1 MGMWQQEIVL
11 RSSNCS
17 FKLICETVSGGGG
30 RLEFIFLSFYQE
42 SFITYLPL
50 FLKLQLG

>member
-30 RLEFIFLSFYQE
+30 GGWNLYFLAF
-42 SFITYLPL
+42 TKNLL
-50 FLKLQLG
+50 

>member
-1 MGMWQQEIVL
+1 MGTWQQEIVL

-30 RLEFIFLSFYQE
+30 LEFIFLSLYQE
-42 SFITYLPL
+42 SFITYLSL